1 MYVTMKYM
9 SKLSS
14 SDKRVNGEIVKLPW
28 LTRVSCSGHDLN
40 NALFSVFIVYTYD
53 VMFLQAVVFY
63 I

>member
-1 MYVTMKYM
+1 M